1 MRTRHL
7 LLLTFIVL
15 TALFA
20 SAQKTKA
27 DSANVTSHPIKVS
40 LITFYPGDEIFEV
53 FGHSEILLSDSTGY
67 YYINYGVFDFNSPGF
82 IMRYI
87 MGETDYLCAIMPP
100 NHDSGIK
107 NGRKRVQQEL
117 NLTPEQAQKV
127 WDALAWNVRPEN
139 REYRYR
145 HFSDNCAT
153 RPLNLLLAV
162 LDREAGVSGEESAI
176 TSTYQGAEG
185 VTYRTFIQRYIP
197 KGAWADLGINLLFG
211 PRADQAMNNEQ
222 RLFLPEELMLF
233 LQHAHLSD
241 GTPVVS
247 ESSIGAF
254 AAPQTPWYASWPL
267 GLVLYFV
274 LICLISYHDRKRQR
288 WSWGVEVA
296 VGIPYLLLLIIVT
309 FLTFFSC
316 HPLVGFGWRLL
327 IIPFTHLCARLIYI
341 IR

>member
-1 MRTRHL
+1 MYKLRTYICGWL
-7 LLLTFIVL
+7 LCLFTF
-15 TALFA
+15 
-20 SAQKTKA
+20 AQAQTLSENA
-27 DSANVTSHPIKVS
+27 RIS
-40 LITFYPGDEIFEV
+40 LITCTPGEELYARYGHTAIRVYDEANEMDIT
-53 FGHSEILLSDSTGY
+53 L
-67 YYINYGVFDFNSPGF
+67 NYGIFDFNTDHF
-82 IMRYI
+82 YWKFVK
-87 MGETDYLCAIMPP
+87 GETWYELGAAPTWWFM
-100 NHDSGIK
+100 
-107 NGRKRVQQEL
+107 QEYEAGDRPVYEQVL
-117 NLTPEQAQKV
+117 NLTAEQRE
-127 WDALAWNVRPEN
+127 ALWQALETNYQPQN
-139 REYRYR
+139 RKYLYN
-145 HFSDNCAT
+145 FVFDNCAT
-153 RPLNLLLAV
+153 RPYVLLKRV
-162 LDREAGVSGEESAI
+162 LGDTLVSDYTGN
-176 TSTYQGAEG
+176 TG
-185 VTYRTFIQRYIP
+185 VTYRRFIRHYT
-197 KGAWADLGINLLFG
+197 GALSWENAGINLLFG

-233 LQHAHLSD
+233 LQHAHTSD

-267 GLVLYFV
+267 GLVLYFI
-274 LICLISYHDRKRQR
+274 LICLISYRDRVRQR